1 MVKFIIGAKGSGKT
15 NKLIESVNEAV
26 KIDKGQLVFIN
37 DSKRHMFDLN
47 YKVRLVDTQEFAL
60 KSYEALYGLIC
71 GIISQNYDISNIFI
85 DSITKIVVGD
95 DFDAVGDVIDAIA
108 AVCDKHDVNLTVTA
122 SIETEAAPKFVKKYL

>member
-47 YKVRLVDTQEFAL
+47 QTVYVVDPSTGHKNAIAVTTMEELPEVISAICDSQKVYKVMLTGN
-60 KSYEALYGLIC
+60 SIYG
-71 GIISQNYDISNIFI
+71 
-85 DSITKIVVGD
+85 
-95 DFDAVGDVIDAIA
+95 A
-108 AVCDKHDVNLTVTA
+108 AVAEDILAFSKQHYSWNN
-122 SIETEAAPKFVKKYL
+122 IEVEVIK